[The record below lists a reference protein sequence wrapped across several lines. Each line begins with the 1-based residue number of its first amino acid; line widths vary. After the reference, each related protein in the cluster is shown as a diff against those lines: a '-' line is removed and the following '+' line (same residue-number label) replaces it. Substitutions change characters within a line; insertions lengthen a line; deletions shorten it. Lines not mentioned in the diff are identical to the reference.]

1 LQVVEEGSAATD
13 FVADG
18 LLVSARLVADVV
30 DASKQKEAGSRK
42 QEEGKIDKKMKQGE
56 FPTSIFNQLF
66 PYKIGVLKLSSLW
79 CSACAR

>member
-30 DASKQKEAGSRK
+30 DASKQKEAGRRK
-42 QEEGKIDKKMKQGE
+42 KEEGKIDKKNEAGR
-56 FPTSIFNQLF
+56 I
-66 PYKIGVLKLSSLW
+66 PYLNF
-79 CSACAR
+79 